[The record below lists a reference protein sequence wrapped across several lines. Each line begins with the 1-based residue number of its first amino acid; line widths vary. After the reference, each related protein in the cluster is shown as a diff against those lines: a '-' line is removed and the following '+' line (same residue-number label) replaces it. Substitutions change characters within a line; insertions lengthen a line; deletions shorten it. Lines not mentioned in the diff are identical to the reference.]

1 MRTKAA
7 RPFGQRTGVAASTTD
22 VATGG
27 IVGAGVGA
35 QAPSTCLTPH
45 DVDAH
50 GVPLNAPLRLTSSPT
65 HQPRSWSKDVAS
77 RNISNIVVTPEVSH
91 ALMSSLKDDAS
102 LNKYDMSV
110 TPEVSHVEI

>member
-1 MRTKAA
+1 MGKSGEGIYTESMSARTKAT
-7 RPFGQRTGVAASTTD
+7 RPLEPRAGVAASTTD

-50 GVPLNAPLRLTSSPT
+50 GVS
-65 HQPRSWSKDVAS
+65 
-77 RNISNIVVTPEVSH
+77 
-91 ALMSSLKDDAS
+91 
-102 LNKYDMSV
+102 
-110 TPEVSHVEI
+110 